1 MTTVSVVGLFINTPI
16 LKNLFNEPRI
26 NPVVLEMLA
35 KERMYELTK

>member
-16 LKNLFNEPRI
+16 LKRI
-26 NPVVLEMLA
+26 SYNRRYQSDSLEMLA